1 MSLSEPTVAR
11 QPLHRRSIEIV
22 GYRRDDG
29 LFDIEGYLLDRKDI
43 DFKLASG
50 LRRAGEPIH
59 SMWLRITVDRTLT
72 IVDAEA
78 RIEAM
83 PFAGEC
89 DRITPDYRKLIGL
102 TLRSG
107 YNRKLKEIFGGSR
120 GCTHITELAASMATA
135 TYQTLAGQGLADPE
149 KKPFSL
155 DGCHA
160 QVTTGP
166 VVAKYHP
173 KWYRGP
179 HAPPETG
186 KDKS

>member
-1 MSLSEPTVAR
+1 MSFSEPKAKR
-11 QPLHRRSIEIV
+11 EALHRRSIEIT

-29 LFDIEGYLLDRKDI
+29 LFDIEGHLLDRKDV
-43 DFKLASG
+43 DFRLASG
-50 LRRAGEPIH
+50 TRPAGQAIH
-59 SMWLRITVDRTLT
+59 SMWLRLTVDRTLT

-78 RIEAM
+78 FMEAM

-89 DRITPDYRKLIGL
+89 DKITPDYRQLIGL
-102 TLRSG
+102 SLRPG
-107 YNRKLKEIFGGSR
+107 YNRKLKEIFGGIK
-120 GCTHITELAASMATA
+120 GCTHITELAGSMATA
-135 TYQTLAGQGLADPE
+135 TYQTMAGQGVADPE

-179 HAPPETG
+179 PATQTTN
-186 KDKS
+186 DKS

>member
-1 MSLSEPTVAR
+1 MSLSEPRAAR

-29 LFDIEGYLLDRKDI
+29 LFDIEGHLLDRKDV

-50 LRRAGEPIH
+50 LRAAGEAIH
-59 SMWLRITVDRTLT
+59 SMWLRITVDGTLT

-78 RIEAM
+78 SMQAM

-89 DRITPDYRKLIGL
+89 DKIEPDYRKLIGL
-102 TLRSG
+102 SLRPG
-107 YNRKLKEIFGGSR
+107 YTRKLKEIFGGTR
-120 GCTHITELAASMATA
+120 GCTHITELAGALATA
-135 TYQTLAGQGLADPE
+135 TYQTMAGQGRPDPE
-149 KKPFSL
+149 RKPFSL

-173 KWYRGP
+173 KWYRGA
-179 HAPPETG
+179 HAVPEPG
-186 KDKS
+186 NEPS